1 MYRDE
6 EGRVR
11 SLPAS
16 WTTAGAVDPYVVLSA
31 GRSLLHLQDLLALV
45 ETVRVWRCERG
56 LDRAQQP
63 VTRPV
68 K

>member
-16 WTTAGAVDPYVVLSA
+16 WTTAGAADPYVVLSA
-31 GRSLLHLQDLLALV
+31 GRCLLHLQDLLALV
-45 ETVRVWRCERG
+45 ETVRALLSARESERAEARSG
-56 LDRAQQP
+56 GVR
-63 VTRPV
+63 
-68 K
+68 

>member
-1 MYRDE
+1 MYRDGQ
-6 EGRVR
+6 GRGC

-16 WTTAGAVDPYVVLSA
+16 WTNAAAADPYVVLSA

-45 ETVRVWRCERG
+45 ERLLALLSVRKSERAEARG
-56 LDRAQQP
+56 GG
-63 VTRPV
+63 V